1 MRPRSIRARLTLW
14 YTSLLTVTILLLGAS
29 AYGLLGYSLARD
41 IDRALQGVA
50 VALSEQPS
58 RSRLPAVAPDIDA
71 IFRRFFGMSPWDRYV
86 ERRQPWSDRTPQE
99 SPSGTGQL
107 PLSSQALNRAAAG
120 LETFETLA
128 GLGPYPVRV
137 LTHPVREA
145 GRITSLI
152 QVGMSL
158 ESVSVT
164 RRHFLLVMAAVL
176 PLAVLLAGSGGWL
189 LARRALRPVDRMTE
203 AARRISAEHLDER
216 VHTTGT
222 GDELDRL
229 AATLNDMLGR
239 LDVTFRQIRQFSADA
254 SHELQTPLTI
264 LQGELEVALRAPR
277 TPDEYRRVLTSALE
291 ESGRIARLVEGLLLL
306 SRADAGVLRMDHQPV
321 DLARLVAEVCEHS
334 QVLAKA
340 RGVTLDLGP
349 LTPMTIQGDH
359 QHLRRLLLNLVDNGL
374 KYTLAGGRVTLTLHQ
389 DGAWAVLRVADTGIG
404 LAPEEKERIFQRF
417 YRAPAAVSRGEEGS
431 GLGLCIA
438 RSIVEAHGGYVQVES
453 AEGHGSIFTV
463 CLPL

>member
-14 YTSLLTVTILLLGAS
+14 YTGLLTVTILLLGAS
-29 AYGLLGYSLARD
+29 AYSLLGYSLARD

-50 VALSEQPS
+50 VALAEQPS
-58 RSRLPAVAPDIDA
+58 RSRLPAVSPDIDA
-71 IFRRFFGMSPWDRYV
+71 IFRRFFGISPWDRYV
-86 ERRQPWSDRTPQE
+86 ERRHPWSDRTPQE
-99 SPSGTGQL
+99 SPSGTGRL
-107 PLSSQALNRAAAG
+107 PLSAQALNRASAG
-120 LETFETLA
+120 LETFETLE

-164 RRHFLLVMAAVL
+164 RRRFLLVMAAVL

-189 LARRALRPVDRMTE
+189 LARRALRPVDQMTE

-349 LTPMTIQGDH
+349 LTPVTIQGDH

-374 KYTLAGGRVTLTLHQ
+374 KYTLAGGRVTLALHQ

-404 LAPEEKERIFQRF
+404 LAPGEQERIFQRF
-417 YRAPAAVSRGEEGS
+417 YRAPAAMSRGEEGS

-438 RSIVEAHGGYVQVES
+438 RSIVEAHGGCIQVES